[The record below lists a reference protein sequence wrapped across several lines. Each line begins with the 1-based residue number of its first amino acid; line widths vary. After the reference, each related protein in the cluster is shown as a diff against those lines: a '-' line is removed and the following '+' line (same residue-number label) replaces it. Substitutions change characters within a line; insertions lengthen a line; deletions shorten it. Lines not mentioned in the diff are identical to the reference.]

1 MAFLSVCR
9 RLRQGLF
16 HDKAGVFL
24 AVLCVRLLA
33 ARAALAPLALAAVL
47 LAVPADET
55 RADSSGKHH
64 AETYPLHKAAEVGDL
79 DSVNHFLTDHTV
91 AVDMKTADDDE
102 TALHFAAFYGRA
114 AVVSALIAAE
124 ANVTVRDGHG
134 ETPLHYA
141 ADRGHAAAV
150 SALIPTLIAAGAD
163 LNVKNYDNAAPLLL
177 AAYKGH
183 VAVVAA
189 LVAAGAD
196 VNVKNYDNATPLH
209 EAASNGH
216 AAVVAALIA
225 AGADVNVKTDDDET
239 PLHYAVFDG
248 HTAVVSALIAAGA
261 DVNVTDDY
269 GETPLH
275 YAVSGGDAAAVSAL
289 IAAGAHWGEACAK
302 PAVVNPAGDSEPCL
316 CESPNVGTPDNCAC
330 PAGQVVLADGT
341 CSACPVGQLVKDGAC
356 AAPATPEEKCEAA
369 EWDYNSATG
378 VCVINFTIGGSVDRK
393 ILCRFDN
400 AVIDF
405 NPFCRE
411 VFGPDYSFPQRPA
424 DGSSP
429 IYVYNCDPDGRKRLR
444 PATVN
449 TAGATACSCSVAGQT
464 LRADLGK
471 CVPRAAL
478 IAEIEKDKPDL
489 AAVRFM
495 LEQGVNPNLTVSAGV
510 PLLFVAAT
518 LLHAEVV
525 SVLITAGAD
534 PKVRFGIPISAYNNA
549 GMPRSLPGF
558 LTEHIHKDGIFRDG
572 NFSVGR
578 RFAEVI
584 VHFGNAAGERFD
596 WDAAEKASTP
606 IGQNVLRNLAEYQ
619 TEATPAEEPFLRGL
633 GAYVQDRVSAE
644 IDCHLLV
651 LDVSYRDS
659 PVCHSR
665 RTCPAADS
673 GKTYSCSACAGLPL
687 RSALGNFCVA
697 KCEKNAETDATAWPD
712 TQCNCPPGVEL
723 DDLGCRSD
731 HDQPLIAEVQKQ
743 PSPSLVSVRSLLD
756 LGARPNIT
764 TRAGVPLLFVAATLL
779 HAEVV
784 SVLITAGA
792 NVSAQFGL
800 SATLVNSGG
809 APRPLPRFLS
819 EQVYAGNVPV
829 NSRLEET
836 YFHFGGAA
844 GGAYDWRLADGD
856 TNVAHATLGNLALY
870 YATISANPAA
880 DAPFL
885 RRIGGYLRG
894 VGGQCPLSVF
904 GEDISNSPVCSSPV
918 ICPEWAPPRGE
929 ICVPK
934 TGDFGEGLS
943 EKFLCGI
950 FGGETPEVEELP
962 ANAAQFRLHLRRV
975 AQGASFSAAERAMI
989 VAMSNVV
996 QAKFDG
1002 NSATVAAFLSAYDTG
1017 GAKYE
1022 AGAYKEIIFRA
1033 NLAYDPSGTFEDPRI
1048 HTGIFSEANSNE
1060 LARILSFVPVDGSV
1074 HTCAGMDKNDT
1085 FCMLNSADAFP
1096 CRGLFKHLRACNVK
1110 YNRPALNPFFCGG
1123 ECESGEK
1130 AVGAQCVEEGE

>member
-1 MAFLSVCR
+1 MER
-9 RLRQGLF
+9 RESIVVSRF
-16 HDKAGVFL
+16 FA
-24 AVLCVRLLA
+24 LLA
-33 ARAALAPLALAAVL
+33 LVAALLAI
-47 LAVPADET
+47 PADEA
-55 RADSSGKHH
+55 RAHPDSSAKLH
-64 AETYPLHKAAEVGDL
+64 AETNPLHEAAKAGDL
-79 DSVNHFLTDHTV
+79 DSVKHFLDAPHAV
-91 AVDMKTADDDE
+91 AVDAKDAYGS
-102 TALHFAAFYGRA
+102 APLHFAVYSGV
-114 AVVSALIAAE
+114 AVVA
-124 ANVTVRDGHG
+124 
-134 ETPLHYA
+134 
-141 ADRGHAAAV
+141 
-150 SALIPTLIAAGAD
+150 TLIAAGAD
-163 LNVKNYDNAAPLLL
+163 VDVGDGDGWTALHH
-177 AAYKGH
+177 AAYNGYD
-183 VAVVAA
+183 AVVAA
-189 LVAAGAD
+189 LIAEGAAVDLRENNGDETPLYQAAERGHLSVVAALIKAEAD
-196 VNVKNYDNATPLH
+196 VNVRAYSNLAPLH
-209 EAASNGH
+209 EAAKGGH
-216 AAVVAALIA
+216 LSIVATLIA
-225 AGADVNVKTDDDET
+225 AGADVNAKDDGGET
-239 PLHYAVFDG
+239 PLLKAEAGGYSS
-248 HTAVVSALIAAGA
+248 VVSALIAG
-261 DVNVTDDY
+261 
-269 GETPLH
+269 
-275 YAVSGGDAAAVSAL
+275 
-289 IAAGAHWGEACAK
+289 GAHWGTACAK
-302 PAVVNPAGDSEPCL
+302 PAVVNPAGPSQPCL
-316 CESPNVGTPDNCAC
+316 CESPNVGTPGNCAC
-330 PAGQVVLADGT
+330 PAGQALLADETCGVCPAEHRILADET
-341 CSACPVGQLVKDGAC
+341 CSACPVGQLLKDGAC
-356 AAPATPEEKCEAA
+356 AAPSTPEEKCQAA
-369 EWDYNSATG
+369 QWTYLSG
-378 VCVINFTIGGSVDRK
+378 VCGIKFTIGDSVDHK
-393 ILCRFDN
+393 TFCRFDSAKIN
-400 AVIDF
+400 L

-411 VFGPDYSFPQRPA
+411 VFGPDYSFPHKPA

-429 IYVYNCDPDGRKRLR
+429 IYVYNCDPDGSKRLR

-510 PLLFVAAT
+510 PLLFVVAT

-534 PKVRFGIPISAYNNA
+534 PKVRFGISVSAYNNA

-665 RTCPAADS
+665 RTCSAADS
-673 GKTYSCSACAGLPL
+673 GKIYSCSACAGLPL

-756 LGARPNIT
+756 LGGRPNIT
-764 TRAGVPLLFVAATLL
+764 TSAGVPLLFVAATLL

-870 YATISANPAA
+870 YATVSGANQAA

-1033 NLAYDPSGTFEDPRI
+1033 NLAYDPTGTFEDPRI

-1074 HTCAGMDKNDT
+1074 YICAGMDKNDT
-1085 FCMLNSADAFP
+1085 FCLLNSAEAFP

-1123 ECESGEK
+1123 ECESGKK